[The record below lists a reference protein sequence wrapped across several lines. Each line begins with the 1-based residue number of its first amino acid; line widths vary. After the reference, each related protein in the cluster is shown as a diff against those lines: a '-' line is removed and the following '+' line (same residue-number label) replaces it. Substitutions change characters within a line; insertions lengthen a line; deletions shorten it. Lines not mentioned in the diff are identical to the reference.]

1 MKTFRLN
8 QPITV
13 DGREL
18 RDLSLSVPTV
28 RALRAMDAASGQSEI
43 DVAIAMVAAVTGLP
57 STAVEGL
64 AANDF
69 LDLSRA
75 AGALFPKI
83 KPAAPLRGRRVN

>member
-1 MKTFRLN
+1 MKTFRLT

-18 RDLSLSVPTV
+18 RDLSLSIPTV

-57 STAVEGL
+57 AATVEDL
-64 AANDF
+64 AATDF
-69 LDLSRA
+69 LGLSEA
-75 AGALFPKI
+75 AGKMFPKI
-83 KPAAPLRGRRVN
+83 KPAASMRGRIN